1 MTLRRHLALALC
13 LTLFCLIEWT
23 YGGKLKKKQDTTM
36 MKFIKLL
43 FYRLIYGFANMI
55 GLGDAAEEFGG
66 GVLAPP
72 DYRQEDAED
81 DYYDDNNNDDYYS
94 NYGAY

>member
-1 MTLRRHLALALC
+1 
-13 LTLFCLIEWT
+13 
-23 YGGKLKKKQDTTM
+23 M

-66 GVLAPP
+66 GMLAPP
-72 DYRQEDAED
+72 DYRQEDADD
-81 DYYDDNNNDDYYS
+81 DYYDDNKNDDYYS
-94 NYGAY
+94 NYGEY

>member
-1 MTLRRHLALALC
+1 
-13 LTLFCLIEWT
+13 
-23 YGGKLKKKQDTTM
+23 M

-55 GLGDAAEEFGG
+55 GMGEVAEEFGD

-72 DYRQEDAED
+72 DSDYRQEDADYDYDKNDED
-81 DYYDDNNNDDYYS
+81 YSYDVY
-94 NYGAY
+94 